1 MPPQKSQEELTALY
15 HRNIDAVYRLC
26 YVYLRNHADAEDAVQ
41 SVFLRYLQKRPE
53 FHDMS
58 HETAWLLLTAKNCC
72 RDQLRTWW
80 RRQRVDLDTLPEP
93 TACTDAETR
102 ETLHIL
108 LSLPE
113 KYRVPL
119 YLHYIEGYPAKEL
132 SPLLGC
138 RESTV
143 RTRLQRG
150 RSLMKR
156 QLGGICDDTQ
166 HTGNAQSNRT
176 TKRTDTMRH
185 PGET

>member
-80 RRQRVDLDTLPEP
+80 WRQRVDLDTLPEP

-113 KYRVPL
+113 NIASRSICIILKDIRR
-119 YLHYIEGYPAKEL
+119 KNC
-132 SPLLGC
+132 LLCLAVGKARYEQDYSGDAAC
-138 RESTV
+138 
-143 RTRLQRG
+143 
-150 RSLMKR
+150 
-156 QLGGICDDTQ
+156 
-166 HTGNAQSNRT
+166 
-176 TKRTDTMRH
+176 
-185 PGET
+185 